1 MPKFESFGWGE
12 LISCIAV
19 CISFAT
25 ICISLFGKSKN
36 ETRQD
41 QKVLDRLDAL
51 YGTTH
56 ETRDD
61 VKALTA
67 KIDDYGNRLTKV
79 ETDIQT
85 LYRRVGRIENTCD
98 AHLSHTRIGGT
109 D

>member
-25 ICISLFGKSKN
+25 ICINVFGKSKN
-36 ETRQD
+36 ETRNE
-41 QKVLDRLDAL
+41 QKVPDRLDAL

>member
-1 MPKFESFGWGE
+1 M
-12 LISCIAV
+12 

-25 ICISLFGKSKN
+25 ICISLFGKSKQD
-36 ETRQD
+36 TRQD

-67 KIDDYGNRLTKV
+67 KIDDYGNRLTKA

-85 LYRRVGRIENTCD
+85 LYHRVSRIEDTCD

>member
-12 LISCIAV
+12 LISFIAV

>member
-12 LISCIAV
+12 LISFLAV
-19 CISFAT
+19 IISFAT
-25 ICISLFGKSKN
+25 ICISLFGKSKQD
-36 ETRQD
+36 TRQD

-67 KIDDYGNRLTKV
+67 KIDDYGNRLTKA
-79 ETDIQT
+79 EADIQT
-85 LYRRVGRIENTCD
+85 LYRRVGRIENVCD
-98 AHLSHTRIGGT
+98 AHLSPTRIGGT

>member
-25 ICISLFGKSKN
+25 ICINVFGKSKN
-36 ETRQD
+36 ETRQE

>member
-12 LISCIAV
+12 LISFIAV

-25 ICISLFGKSKN
+25 ICISLFGKSKQD
-36 ETRQD
+36 TRQD

-67 KIDDYGNRLTKV
+67 KIDDYGNRLTKA

-85 LYRRVGRIENTCD
+85 LYHRVSRIEDTCD

>member
-12 LISCIAV
+12 LISFIAV

-61 VKALTA
+61 VKALTT

-79 ETDIQT
+79 ETDVQT

>member
-1 MPKFESFGWGE
+1 MPNFNSFGWGE

-25 ICISLFGKSKN
+25 ICISLFGKSKQD
-36 ETRQD
+36 TRQD

-61 VKALTA
+61 VKALTT
-67 KIDDYGNRLTKV
+67 KIDDYGNRLTKA

-85 LYRRVGRIENTCD
+85 LYHRVSRIEDTCD

>member
-12 LISCIAV
+12 LISFIAV
-19 CISFAT
+19 SISFAT
-25 ICISLFGKSKN
+25 ICINVFGKSKT
-36 ETRQD
+36 ETRNE
-41 QKVLDRLDAL
+41 QKLLDRLDAL
-51 YGTTH
+51 YGTAH

-61 VKALTA
+61 VKALSS
-67 KIDDYGNRLTKV
+67 KIDDYGNRLTKA

-98 AHLSHTRIGGT
+98 AHLSHTRVGGT

>member
-12 LISCIAV
+12 LISFIAV

-25 ICISLFGKSKN
+25 ICISLFGKSKQD
-36 ETRQD
+36 TRQD
-41 QKVLDRLDAL
+41 QKVIDRLDAL

-61 VKALTA
+61 VKALTT
-67 KIDDYGNRLTKV
+67 KIDDYGNRLTKA

-85 LYRRVGRIENTCD
+85 LYHRVSRIEDTCD
-98 AHLSHTRIGGT
+98 AHLSHTRVGGT

>member
-12 LISCIAV
+12 LISFLAV
-19 CISFAT
+19 IISFAT
-25 ICISLFGKSKN
+25 ICISLFGKSKQD
-36 ETRQD
+36 TRQD

-67 KIDDYGNRLTKV
+67 KIDDYGNRLTKA

-85 LYRRVGRIENTCD
+85 LYHRVSRIEDTCD

>member
-25 ICISLFGKSKN
+25 ICISLFGKSKQD
-36 ETRQD
+36 TRQD

-51 YGTTH
+51 YGTAH

-67 KIDDYGNRLTKV
+67 KIDDYGNRLTKA

-85 LYRRVGRIENTCD
+85 LYHRVSRIEDTCD
-98 AHLSHTRIGGT
+98 AHLSHTRVGGT

>member
-25 ICISLFGKSKN
+25 ICINVFGKSKN